1 MKFLPLTS
9 CFLLL
14 GSALPGNAAIANEH
28 GNSPCVRSADAMR
41 QACALDAR
49 EERRETIASCLH
61 IGDREERQSCR
72 TEANW
77 VKMEADAGCMDQKD
91 ARVDVCE
98 LLGEQRYDPDP
109 LTGISIAGEAI
120 EFVDPNAIGLTL
132 PANPYLSLELGH
144 THVLRAG
151 EDFEEIV
158 VVTVTDEIREILDV
172 DCRVVVDVVV
182 VQDGDEYEAIEVTD
196 DWFAQSTDGDVYYC
210 GEIARNFED
219 GVLRDL
225 DGSFEAG
232 IDLAKSGVLIRATPT
247 IGEAHRQEF
256 LIGEAEDV
264 IQYVDT
270 MTSPVTE
277 EGGDNPLF
285 PCPANGCLKTQE
297 FIPIEPESGE
307 FKYYLPG
314 TGFVLGVALENGEI
328 TGERDEL
335 VCVGPT
341 LDVLHDPACGLENV
355 DELLED
361 LCELSPEAFCLD
373 D

>member
-1 MKFLPLTS
+1 MRYLPFTGCLM
-9 CFLLL
+9 LI
-14 GSALPGNAAIANEH
+14 GSILPGGTAIASEQ
-28 GNSPCVRSADAMR
+28 GNSPCERSAVAMR
-41 QACALDAR
+41 QACSLDAR
-49 EERRETIASCLH
+49 EGQRETIASCLH
-61 IGDREERQSCR
+61 ITDKDERQACR
-72 TEANW
+72 SEANW
-77 VKMEADAGCMDQKD
+77 VKMEEAVECLDQKE
-91 ARVDVCE
+91 ARIGVCE

-109 LTGISIAGEAI
+109 LTGVSMTGEAI
-120 EFVDPNAIGLTL
+120 EFVDPNAIGITQ
-132 PANPYLSLELGH
+132 PANPYLSLVLGH

-158 VVTVTDEIREILDV
+158 IVTVTDEIREILDV

-182 VQDGDEYEAIEVTD
+182 VAEDDEYKAIEVTD
-196 DWFAQSTDGDVYYC
+196 DWFAQSTTGDVYYC

-232 IDLAKSGVLIRATPT
+232 IELAKSGVLIRAIPT
-247 IGEAHRQEF
+247 AGDAHRQEF
-256 LIGEAEDV
+256 LLGEAEDV

-270 MTSPVTE
+270 MTSPAQE
-277 EGGDNPLF
+277 EGGDNPRF

-297 FIPIEPESGE
+297 FIPLEPEAGE

-341 LDVLHDPACGLENV
+341 LDVLRDPACGLDNV

-361 LCELSPEAFCLD
+361 LCELAPEAFCLED
-373 D
+373 